1 MHDGTIMIMFMVV
14 FFSWWYGK
22 GWAQVVTSF
31 TPRLKNISRAFSVN
45 QLIGTLFAPW
55 RRIITYPGASLE
67 ARFKAWGDNL
77 FSRTIGFIVRLLV
90 LWAALLVSIII
101 TVITILEVIIWP
113 LMPPAIFGL
122 LIVGL
127 IW

>member
-122 LIVGL
+122 LIV
-127 IW
+127 